1 MLTAAPV
8 AVIGITP
15 TTGPSAGGTP
25 VTITGM
31 GLTGATAVMFGTTA
45 ASNVVI
51 NSNMQ
56 ITATSPR
63 GASGRVDVTV
73 VTPSG
78 SSAISSADQF
88 IYQGVSTAPGVTPT
102 QMRDAYGVDSITIG
116 SLVGDG
122 AGQTIAI
129 IGEYD
134 DPDLVSSTN
143 PGFSSSDLHLFDE
156 QMGLPDPP
164 SFLKLDQDGGT
175 NYPSLAPTPT
185 GTSGSWSSEECL
197 DVESAHVI
205 APEANIVLFEANSP
219 AASDQ
224 LGVAVNT
231 AKNYSGVSVV
241 SMSFGWPGGFPGDT
255 SYDSSCFV
263 TPSGHNGVTFVAST
277 GDNGPPGDYAAFSP
291 NVVAVGGTTLTLGAG
306 GSGYGSEAAWSSSGG
321 GQATDEPEPAYQEG
335 VQSSGYRE
343 IPDVS
348 MDGDRTTGVACY
360 DSYDYGS
367 GTPWVQTG
375 GTSLSAPMFAGLLAI
390 ADQLRV
396 AEGGTTLDG
405 PSQTLPYLY
414 QLGPSCYHDITSG
427 NITSGNGTYNATVG
441 YDMATGIGTPIANV
455 LVLQLAVYGI
465 KTVYGITT
473 TALTSSNAFSTYGQ
487 TVTFTAT
494 VTPWSGS
501 GPTGTIQ
508 FQIDGTSVGSPV
520 TLSGGMAAYSTTLT
534 PGNHTILAIYSGDSN
549 FSGSRSATFS
559 EVVGKATPTFTWA
572 SPGTITYGTALSNT
586 QLDAAASWIV
596 GGSSVPVAGT
606 FTYGPG
612 IGTVLSAGNN
622 QLLSATDFVPSDT
635 TDYNSVAY
643 PVTTEINVNKATPTF
658 TWATPG
664 TITYGT
670 ALSATQL
677 DAAASWIVGGSIVPV
692 AGTFTYGPGIGTVLS
707 AGNNE
712 PLSATNFV
720 PSDTTDYNS
729 VANPVTTAINVNKAT
744 PTFTWAT
751 PAAITFGTALS
762 NTQLDAAGSWIVG
775 GSIVP
780 VAGTFTYGPG
790 IGTVLSA
797 GNNQPLSATNFAPS
811 DTTDYNSVANPV
823 ATAIKVNKATP
834 TFNWATPGTIT
845 FGTALSNTQLDAA
858 ASWIV
863 GGSTVPVAGTFTYS
877 PGTGTVLSAGNNQ
890 PLSATNFA
898 PSDTADYNSVANPVA
913 TAIDVNK
920 ATPTVTA
927 SNANTTYTGLPLAY
941 PGSNVTVTGA
951 NGLSNSGG
959 TLSCTY
965 NGSATVPTTAGSYT
979 LVATFTPSDATDYAT
994 ASGTATWTIN
1004 RATPTVAAG
1013 NDSTTYTGSP
1023 LAYRGSDVSV
1033 AGVNGLTKSGG
1044 TLSYTY
1050 NGSATVPTTAGTYTV
1065 VATFTPND
1073 ATDYASA
1080 SGTATWTI
1088 GQATPMVTASNDST
1102 TYTGSPLAYPGGDV
1116 TVTGANG
1123 LTKSGGSLSYTYNG
1137 VSTAPTTAG
1146 SYAVVATFTPSDAIN
1161 YTSATGDATWTIGKA
1176 TPAVTADNANTTY
1189 TGLPQTYPDSDVN
1202 VAGANGLSNSGGTL
1216 GYTYNGSATVPTTAG
1231 TYAVVASFT
1240 PTDTTDYASSTG
1252 DATWII
1258 KAATPMV
1265 TASNGDTT
1273 YTGAPQ
1279 TYPGIDVTVA
1289 GANGLSNSG
1298 GMLSYTY
1305 NGSATVPIAAGSYAV
1320 AATFKPTD
1328 ATDYASATGTATWI
1342 INKAPLIITAAANTK
1357 TYDGTTSAAAVP
1369 TVSGLQ
1375 GSDTVTGLAEA
1386 YSSKNAG
1393 TDETL
1398 YVTACTV
1405 RDGDG
1410 GGNYSVILA
1419 NNTSGVVNARPIT
1432 VTAGAYSKIYDGTTA
1447 AAVLPKITA
1456 GTLASGDTPDF
1467 SEVYNN
1473 RNVGTGKT
1481 LMPVGSVSDGNN
1493 GLNYD
1498 VSYVVNKS
1506 GVITVRPITVT
1517 AVANTK
1523 SYDGTTAAAL
1533 PAISGGSGA
1542 GDTAAFTETYNTK
1555 NVGTKKKLT
1564 PAGVV
1569 DDGNGGHNYKVTFVP
1584 NSGGVITA
1592 RAITVTAAAN
1602 TKTYD
1607 RTTSATATPTITSGS
1622 LAAGDTAK
1630 WSETYATKNAGTNET
1645 LKPAGSI
1652 NDGNGGKNYIVTFV
1666 SSTNGAI
1673 APRPITVTAAANTKT
1688 YDGTTSAKAIPTIT
1702 SGSLVAGDTAKFTE
1716 SYDTKNVGANE
1727 QLTPAAVVNDGN
1739 GGNNYAVTLVA
1750 NGEGAITSRAIT
1762 VTAAACTKTYDGTTS
1777 ATAMPRIT
1785 SGSLAAGDTAKFT
1798 ETYDTKNVGTKKNL
1812 TPTGIISDGNGGYNY
1827 AVTFVPNTK
1836 GVIAARTLTVTA
1848 AGVDKPYDG
1857 TTAATVTLS
1866 DNAVPG
1872 DSLTATYTTAKF
1884 TNPNP
1889 GTWTVTVTGITISG
1903 ADAANYKLANT
1914 TATTVASITPAQ
1926 SQIAPEDLMTDTAP
1940 GSLGAAAPDVGSSP
1954 TPDTTDAALLGIA
1967 DGWYSSGKTLRQTI
1981 DYLMATSPLI

>member
-1 MLTAAPV
+1 MLSTSVSGVIFANTIWYAANRTYNLTGSVYVEEGATLTIQPGVQVQGSALYIDDDGSGGSLSASGVSFQNSRVELDKGAAASLSGDQFLNSNAYVDATLAGSLSGNTFPANSTVSVLYGTLETSATFPFISNVSNYALSTLYIESGATLTIANQNTITGSGLYVNDNNSGGSLSASGVTFQNSRVELDKGASVSLSGDKFLSNNVYVDATLASSLSGNTFPANSTVSVLYGTLETSATFPLISNVSNYSLSTLYIESGATLTIANQNTITGSGLYVSDDGSGGILMAEGVTFSNQVSFGPASQGLIEFDKFTYSGYNYFDGQMLATVTDDDFSASEASAQGTSGPVRLQGNWWGSTNETLVRQNKILDKQKESYLPAIDLDPMLTAAPV

-129 IGEYD
+129 IGAYD

-197 DVESAHVI
+197 DVEWAHVI

-797 GNNQPLSATNFAPS
+797 GNN
-811 DTTDYNSVANPV
+811 
-823 ATAIKVNKATP
+823 
-834 TFNWATPGTIT
+834 
-845 FGTALSNTQLDAA
+845 
-858 ASWIV
+858 
-863 GGSTVPVAGTFTYS
+863 
-877 PGTGTVLSAGNNQ
+877 
-890 PLSATNFA
+890 
-898 PSDTADYNSVANPVA
+898 
-913 TAIDVNK
+913 
-920 ATPTVTA
+920 
-927 SNANTTYTGLPLAY
+927 
-941 PGSNVTVTGA
+941 
-951 NGLSNSGG
+951 
-959 TLSCTY
+959 
-965 NGSATVPTTAGSYT
+965 
-979 LVATFTPSDATDYAT
+979 
-994 ASGTATWTIN
+994 
-1004 RATPTVAAG
+1004 
-1013 NDSTTYTGSP
+1013 
-1023 LAYRGSDVSV
+1023 
-1033 AGVNGLTKSGG
+1033 
-1044 TLSYTY
+1044 
-1050 NGSATVPTTAGTYTV
+1050 
-1065 VATFTPND
+1065 
-1073 ATDYASA
+1073 
-1080 SGTATWTI
+1080 
-1088 GQATPMVTASNDST
+1088 
-1102 TYTGSPLAYPGGDV
+1102 
-1116 TVTGANG
+1116 
-1123 LTKSGGSLSYTYNG
+1123 
-1137 VSTAPTTAG
+1137 
-1146 SYAVVATFTPSDAIN
+1146 
-1161 YTSATGDATWTIGKA
+1161 
-1176 TPAVTADNANTTY
+1176 
-1189 TGLPQTYPDSDVN
+1189 
-1202 VAGANGLSNSGGTL
+1202 
-1216 GYTYNGSATVPTTAG
+1216 
-1231 TYAVVASFT
+1231 
-1240 PTDTTDYASSTG
+1240 
-1252 DATWII
+1252 
-1258 KAATPMV
+1258 
-1265 TASNGDTT
+1265 
-1273 YTGAPQ
+1273 
-1279 TYPGIDVTVA
+1279 
-1289 GANGLSNSG
+1289 
-1298 GMLSYTY
+1298 
-1305 NGSATVPIAAGSYAV
+1305 
-1320 AATFKPTD
+1320 
-1328 ATDYASATGTATWI
+1328 
-1342 INKAPLIITAAANTK
+1342 
-1357 TYDGTTSAAAVP
+1357 
-1369 TVSGLQ
+1369 
-1375 GSDTVTGLAEA
+1375 
-1386 YSSKNAG
+1386 
-1393 TDETL
+1393 
-1398 YVTACTV
+1398 
-1405 RDGDG
+1405 
-1410 GGNYSVILA
+1410 
-1419 NNTSGVVNARPIT
+1419 
-1432 VTAGAYSKIYDGTTA
+1432 
-1447 AAVLPKITA
+1447 
-1456 GTLASGDTPDF
+1456 
-1467 SEVYNN
+1467 
-1473 RNVGTGKT
+1473 
-1481 LMPVGSVSDGNN
+1481 
-1493 GLNYD
+1493 
-1498 VSYVVNKS
+1498 
-1506 GVITVRPITVT
+1506 
-1517 AVANTK
+1517 
-1523 SYDGTTAAAL
+1523 
-1533 PAISGGSGA
+1533 
-1542 GDTAAFTETYNTK
+1542 
-1555 NVGTKKKLT
+1555 
-1564 PAGVV
+1564 
-1569 DDGNGGHNYKVTFVP
+1569 
-1584 NSGGVITA
+1584 
-1592 RAITVTAAAN
+1592 
-1602 TKTYD
+1602 
-1607 RTTSATATPTITSGS
+1607 
-1622 LAAGDTAK
+1622 
-1630 WSETYATKNAGTNET
+1630 
-1645 LKPAGSI
+1645 
-1652 NDGNGGKNYIVTFV
+1652 
-1666 SSTNGAI
+1666 
-1673 APRPITVTAAANTKT
+1673 
-1688 YDGTTSAKAIPTIT
+1688 
-1702 SGSLVAGDTAKFTE
+1702 
-1716 SYDTKNVGANE
+1716 
-1727 QLTPAAVVNDGN
+1727 
-1739 GGNNYAVTLVA
+1739 
-1750 NGEGAITSRAIT
+1750 
-1762 VTAAACTKTYDGTTS
+1762 
-1777 ATAMPRIT
+1777 
-1785 SGSLAAGDTAKFT
+1785 
-1798 ETYDTKNVGTKKNL
+1798 
-1812 TPTGIISDGNGGYNY
+1812 
-1827 AVTFVPNTK
+1827 
-1836 GVIAARTLTVTA
+1836 
-1848 AGVDKPYDG
+1848 
-1857 TTAATVTLS
+1857 
-1866 DNAVPG
+1866 
-1872 DSLTATYTTAKF
+1872 
-1884 TNPNP
+1884 
-1889 GTWTVTVTGITISG
+1889 
-1903 ADAANYKLANT
+1903 
-1914 TATTVASITPAQ
+1914 
-1926 SQIAPEDLMTDTAP
+1926 
-1940 GSLGAAAPDVGSSP
+1940 
-1954 TPDTTDAALLGIA
+1954 
-1967 DGWYSSGKTLRQTI
+1967 
-1981 DYLMATSPLI
+1981 